1 MRGPGK
7 HRPRRLAE
15 VKRFQSHRLAR
26 TYADL
31 SAQPRYR
38 AATRFFLDDLYG
50 EKDFSS
56 RDREM
61 LKIMPVM
68 ARVLPA
74 SAVDTAASAIELEA
88 LSESLDQALAEALG
102 EAKLDDASY
111 AEAYRES
118 STRPDRERQV
128 ALVVAVGNRLD
139 TLVRK
144 PFIAQTLKLMR
155 SPARVAGL
163 SDLQDFLERGFEAF
177 RAMHGAHE
185 FLETFSRREKQ
196 ILAKLFSGNPD
207 PFSG

>member
-1 MRGPGK
+1 
-7 HRPRRLAE
+7 
-15 VKRFQSHRLAR
+15 VKRFQSRRLAH

-38 AATRFFLDDLYG
+38 AATRFFLEDLYG

-61 LKIMPVM
+61 LKIVPVM
-68 ARVLPA
+68 SRVLPA

-88 LSESLDQALAEALG
+88 LSEALDQSLAEALG
-102 EAKLDDASY
+102 DAKLDDASY
-111 AEAYRES
+111 GEAYRAS
-118 STRPDRERQV
+118 CDRREREHQV
-128 ALVVAVGNRLD
+128 ALVVAVGRRLD

-155 SPARVAGL
+155 QPARVAGL
-163 SDLQDFLERGFEAF
+163 ADLQDFLERGFEAF

-185 FLETFSRREKQ
+185 FLETFSRRERR
-196 ILAKLFSGNPD
+196 ILDKLFSGDPD